1 MAPVAVTLLGGFEI
15 RADGAARDLPGQKDR
30 ALLAVLA
37 LTPGAAHTRD
47 KLAGLLWSDRGDVHA
62 RDSLKHALARLHS
75 ALGRDGD
82 PLVADR
88 QSVRL
93 DPAALTV
100 DVAAFERL
108 LAEAPPTQRR
118 RRSRST
124 VATCS
129 TASASAIPPSRNGC
143 ASSASG
149 CAAGRRR
156 PRPASWRGR
165 SPRAARD
172 RAAAAARRL
181 LELDPLR
188 EDACRA
194 LMRIHADRGEAA
206 RALRLYDA
214 LRDRLQR
221 EFGVRPERETT
232 RLCEAIRQGGE
243 PEDPASP
250 RGPVCPTRLRPC
262 PTGPRSPS
270 CRSRTSAATPSRNT
284 SPTAWSR
291 RSSPRSRGCAG
302 CS

>member
-1 MAPVAVTLLGGFEI
+1 M
-15 RADGAARDLPGQKDR
+15 RATASSMPWRGSARPWAAT
-30 ALLAVLA
+30 AM
-37 LTPGAAHTRD
+37 
-47 KLAGLLWSDRGDVHA
+47 
-62 RDSLKHALARLHS
+62 
-75 ALGRDGD
+75 

-93 DPAALTV
+93 DPATLTV

-108 LAEAPPTQRR
+108 LAEGTPDAAEAALALYRGDLLDGIGIRDPAFEEWLRVERQRLR
-118 RRSRST
+118 GR
-124 VATCS
+124 AEE
-129 TASASAIPPSRNGC
+129 A
-143 ASSASG
+143 
-149 CAAGRRR
+149 AAGLM
-156 PRPASWRGR
+156 AR
-165 SPRAARD
+165 SLAEGARD

-181 LELDPLR
+181 MELDPLR

-214 LRDRLQR
+214 LRDRLHR
-221 EFGVRPERETT
+221 ELGVRPERETT

-243 PEDPASP
+243 PEDARVAAGPA
-250 RGPVCPTRLRPC
+250 CPTRLRPC

-270 CRSRTSAATPSRNT
+270 CRSRTSVATRSRNT

-291 RSSPRSRGCAG
+291 RSSPRCRGCAG